1 MPPGRQCSSLCTC
14 VGLIFFFYTF
24 VHFWIEEAWLIH
36 VYTRVYVGAKFII
49 KRCLP
54 GSLNFTFF
62 KVLSR
67 QSPKSVWNCEKTLT
81 CDWMNNCVLPW
92 DYRKGWLG
100 VTNLLSYLPDM
111 AFAVYWALKPIIYLP
126 TYLPTYLLA
135 YLPAYLPT
143 YLPELSA
150 PAIPPRRSRQLGIL
164 SFCKS
169 ELKLWWRNICMFSL

>member
-1 MPPGRQCSSLCTC
+1 MPPGRQCSSVRVL
-14 VGLIFFFYTF
+14 VWSFSFHFSSIFESWKHNWYMYVYRR
-24 VHFWIEEAWLIH
+24 VHVDAES
-36 VYTRVYVGAKFII
+36 KI

-92 DYRKGWLG
+92 DSRKGWLG
-100 VTNLLSYLPDM
+100 VTNLLTYLPDM